1 MNFSPECVASMGKW
15 IKEQTVI
22 LEQEIMESKAKEI
35 QEQINKDLLDDLM
48 INILTDE
55 GWVQTKVNPAFTD
68 MGMLSGR
75 YEQWYSQTAEW
86 IHLNAQGD
94 YKLLRGQWL
103 FEDPRDATMFIL
115 RWS

>member
-1 MNFSPECVASMGKW
+1 MNTFKN
-15 IKEQTVI
+15 T
-22 LEQEIMESKAKEI
+22 LEQDILDRMAADMAHEIDKE
-35 QEQINKDLLDDLM
+35 LLDDMM
-48 INILTDE
+48 IAVLKDE
-55 GWVQTKVNPAFTD
+55 GWIETKVNPAFTD

-103 FEDPRDATMFIL
+103 FKDPRDATMFIL
-115 RWS
+115 RWI

>member
-1 MNFSPECVASMGKW
+1 MG
-15 IKEQTVI
+15 
-22 LEQEIMESKAKEI
+22 LENEIAQSLADEIAKEI
-35 QEQINKDLLDDLM
+35 DKNLLDDIM
-48 INILTDE
+48 IAVLKDE
-55 GWVQTKVNPAFTD
+55 GWIETKVNPAFTD

-94 YKLLRGQWL
+94 YKLLKGQWL
-103 FEDPRDATMFIL
+103 FKDPRDATMFIL